1 MGFAA
6 LFAHG
11 LVYAIIMLGIFRLR
25 KHLGLG
31 VLFCL
36 IGSMHFLETYLA
48 ATFFIDLPFGLISPG
63 STVMFAGKLSLF
75 LLLYIK
81 EDAEVMRQPV
91 YGLLAG
97 NVLMLILGAIL
108 RLHSNTV
115 EMPGYNPD
123 LIFVD
128 QMGFLMMWGT
138 ILLFIDAIMLI
149 IIYERLGGFIS
160 RTLFGRIFVSLALVL
175 SFDQVFFYLGLHYL
189 AGVPQAAF
197 YGGWIAKIGVAAFF
211 TAALAF
217 YLRVCEPSV
226 VGTPTRQIADV
237 FDRLTYRHRYE
248 NLMRQVGKDPLTGLR
263 DRGLF
268 EQLGPTIFASSVRD
282 ATPMSAI
289 MIDIDR
295 FKSINDN
302 YGHIVGDRVIQN
314 VAQTISNTIRDDD
327 YLFRY
332 GGEEFALICNKG
344 AVEALALAER
354 IRAAV
359 IADHVLEGGA
369 AVSISA
375 GISTR
380 TVCDTDF
387 TTVLSRADAALYQA
401 KARGRNCVEGL

>member
-11 LVYAIIMLGIFRLR
+11 LVYAITMLGIFRLR

-160 RTLFGRIFVSLALVL
+160 RTLFGRI
-175 SFDQVFFYLGLHYL
+175 
-189 AGVPQAAF
+189 
-197 YGGWIAKIGVAAFF
+197 
-211 TAALAF
+211 
-217 YLRVCEPSV
+217 
-226 VGTPTRQIADV
+226 
-237 FDRLTYRHRYE
+237 
-248 NLMRQVGKDPLTGLR
+248 
-263 DRGLF
+263 
-268 EQLGPTIFASSVRD
+268 
-282 ATPMSAI
+282 MSA
-289 MIDIDR
+289 
-295 FKSINDN
+295 SP
-302 YGHIVGDRVIQN
+302 
-314 VAQTISNTIRDDD
+314 
-327 YLFRY
+327 LF
-332 GGEEFALICNKG
+332 
-344 AVEALALAER
+344 
-354 IRAAV
+354 
-359 IADHVLEGGA
+359 
-369 AVSISA
+369 
-375 GISTR
+375 
-380 TVCDTDF
+380 
-387 TTVLSRADAALYQA
+387 
-401 KARGRNCVEGL
+401 